1 VSIRDSQD
9 HQNGCKTTVDAMV
22 AFLVSAYT
30 LLPRREK
37 YQMAAMTMM
46 ISRITH
52 Q

>member
-1 VSIRDSQD
+1 VSIGDNHE
-9 HQNGCKTTVDAMV
+9 HQNGYETTPDAMV
-22 AFLVSAYT
+22 PFPMSAYT
-30 LLPRREK
+30 LRPRRAK

>member
-1 VSIRDSQD
+1 MSIKTAADQRLMPCRRSWRDA
-9 HQNGCKTTVDAMV
+9 G
-22 AFLVSAYT
+22 YT